1 MAIGDY
7 LFPAQPSY
15 IAGLLGEDEALKAK
29 QQAQTS
35 GLLSMG
41 LGIIAGSAPSSQ
53 RQGILQTVAPGI
65 MAGQQAYQGAY
76 DRQIQDQ
83 MMAAKFADMKRQMA
97 IKDLLPSL
105 YQETTDKEGNKTQ
118 TINKDVFQK
127 IAFAN
132 PELAKQISEGQISAR
147 KAGLLPGMDT
157 NAPSPFA
164 PYLSSQNPQVRQLA
178 SLYEQGYKKGTI
190 DEETAYKRIEP
201 LSRMEEQ
208 FTARQ
213 IAAGDRAAKA
223 AEGKKPTEME
233 RLSSGFAQRMEFS
246 EQQLNNIEN
255 LVNKQKAEG
264 KNVGD
269 PFATARTNALGSVPF
284 AGEYLR
290 NVGSSKQQQLYRNA
304 QENWVRANLRKES
317 GAVIGDPEMAKE
329 IAVYFPQ
336 PGDAPETI
344 AQKNLA
350 RQVTQ
355 DAMRRNAGVAY
366 EPFNI
371 NRFKKDRGLE

>member
-1 MAIGDY
+1 
-7 LFPAQPSY
+7 
-15 IAGLLGEDEALKAK
+15 
-29 QQAQTS
+29 
-35 GLLSMG
+35 MG

-178 SLYEQGYKKGTI
+178 TLYEQGYKKGTI

-213 IAAGDRAAKA
+213 IAAGERAAKA
-223 AEGKKPTEME
+223 SEGKKPTEAE
-233 RLSSGFAQRMEFS
+233 RLSAGFAQRMEFANAQAS
-246 EQQLNNIEN
+246 NIEA
-255 LVNKQKAEG
+255 LTAQQIAQG
-264 KNVGD
+264 KDVGNVY
-269 PFATARTNALGSVPF
+269 PTTRTNALAAVPF
-284 AGEYLR
+284 AGGYLR

-304 QENWVRANLRKES
+304 QENWVTANLRKES
-317 GAVIGDPEMAKE
+317 GAVIGADEMQTE
-329 IAVYFPQ
+329 IAKYFPQ
-336 PGDAPETI
+336 PGDYPELI
-344 AQKNLA
+344 AQKKIA
-350 RQVTQ
+350 REVTQ
-355 DAMRRNAGVAY
+355 DAMRKNAGVAY
-366 EPFNI
+366 EPFDI
-371 NRFKKDRGLE
+371 NRFKKNRGLE